1 MTCARSKTAIAEA
14 LALRILEGEVPDSLA
29 KSRIYALDLG
39 SLMAGAGAR
48 GAFEARLK
56 AVIEEVSATP
66 QAILFIDELHTL
78 VGAGSQGGG
87 ALDAANLLKPALARG
102 ELRCIGATTD
112 VEYAKYVEKDAAFE
126 RRFQKIDVPEP
137 SVEQTVSILRGVQ
150 DKYEAH
156 HGVRLLDEALVAAA
170 KLADRYIS
178 ARYNPDKALDL
189 IDEACAMRRTELDSR
204 PAALEALERRV
215 NELSGE
221 LEALRKE
228 KDLRTS
234 GILSTLFGGG
244 VDAGGV
250 QKRLE
255 AVQEQHTHAFAQR
268 KEAREAWRAEKRLY
282 DELRAVNQELE
293 AAEVDAA
300 AFRRK
305 GRGAAA
311 AEMRTGE
318 IKRLRAR
325 REELIEL
332 ATQANSTTSTWGVTD
347 VVTQADVAS
356 VVSRATSIPVQRLTT
371 DETDRLLA
379 LESRLATRVVGQRD
393 ATSAIARAVLRARAG
408 LQSPTRPRATFCL
421 LGPTGSGKSETA
433 KALAHELFD
442 SEEAIVRLDMSEYA
456 EKHTISRLIGAP
468 PGYIGYDEGGQLTE
482 AIRNHPYSVVLLD
495 EAEKAHPDV
504 YNAFLQVLDEGRLTD
519 ARGRTVDFTH
529 TYVLLTSNLPRD
541 KLTRFFK
548 PEFLNRLD
556 AILDYNKLSL
566 DALATIATNHFGHL
580 AALAK
585 EEHDVD
591 LRISPAA
598 ARAIVAANED
608 QIDMYGARPIRRYVE
623 QVVATDL
630 AKLILTHQIPLSRTL
645 GLDWDG
651 HRLTFRHIDI
661 LPETQ
666 GSVREQDL

>member
-1 MTCARSKTAIAEA
+1 M
-14 LALRILEGEVPDSLA
+14 PDSLA

-78 VGAGSQGGG
+78 VGAGAQGGG

-156 HGVRLLDEALVAAA
+156 HGVRLLDEAVVAAA
-170 KLADRYIS
+170 KLADRYVS

-228 KDLRTS
+228 KELRTS
-234 GILSTLFGGG
+234 GFLSSLFGGSD
-244 VDAGGV
+244 DAAGV

-255 AVQEQHTHAFAQR
+255 AVQEQHSHAFAQR
-268 KEAREAWRAEKRLY
+268 KKAREAWRAEKRLY

-305 GRGAAA
+305 GRDAAA

-325 REELIEL
+325 REKLIEL
-332 ATQANSTTSTWGVTD
+332 AARANSTTSTWGVTD
-347 VVTQADVAS
+347 VVTQADVAA
-356 VVSRATSIPVQRLTT
+356 VVSRATNIPVQRLTT

-393 ATSAIARAVLRARAG
+393 ATTAIARAVLRARAG
-408 LQSPTRPRATFCL
+408 LQSPARPRATFCL

-433 KALAHELFD
+433 KALAQELFD

-519 ARGRTVDFTH
+519 SKGRTVDFTH

-541 KLTRFFK
+541 RLMRFFK

-556 AILDYNKLSL
+556 AILEYNKLSL
-566 DALATIATNHFGHL
+566 DALATIATNHFGQL
-580 AALAK
+580 ATMAK
-585 EEHDVD
+585 EEHDVN
-591 LRISPAA
+591 LRIAPAA
-598 ARAIVAANED
+598 ARAIVAANQDE
-608 QIDMYGARPIRRYVE
+608 IDVYGARPIRRYIE

-630 AKLILTHQIPLSRTL
+630 AKLILTHQIPRTRML
-645 GLDWDG
+645 VLDWDG
-651 HRLTFRHIDI
+651 HRLTFRPADTS
-661 LPETQ
+661 PETQ
-666 GSVREQDL
+666 GSFREQEL